1 MRRKAAVFLAFLIA
15 TATDGL
21 AARAAERFAI
31 VPPVAGNPF
40 FESMREGC
48 SARANAI
55 GVLCVWATPGGSET
69 RSQAQLIRD
78 LVAEKVD
85 GIALSPGAE
94 PEVKEA
100 IDAAVKAGVPVVTFD
115 GDRPDSLRRAFI
127 GTNARDFG
135 RQLGSSVKRW
145 KPKGGS
151 YAIVSADPKI
161 PILAER
167 IAGVRD
173 ALGADWR
180 EAEGSPMVTDGGF
193 VPAVEAFSKLLA
205 RPEGTIDAIISVG
218 AWPMLAED
226 EWRAMIAKAKPRIDR
241 ADVVLVVAD
250 ALPLQKELVR
260 EGLGHVLVGQ
270 RPADMGAKVIDV
282 LTDLARGRR
291 APDIVYVGFDTITR
305 LDLVKAG
312 R

>member
-1 MRRKAAVFLAFLIA
+1 MARALLALLLGL
-15 TATDGL
+15 GL
-21 AARAAERFAI
+21 AAPVAAAERFAV

-40 FESMREGC
+40 FEAMREGC
-48 SARANAI
+48 TARAQVI
-55 GVLCVWATPGGSET
+55 DVLCVWATPGAGET
-69 RSQAQLIRD
+69 RTQAQLIRD

-85 GIALSPGAE
+85 GIALSPGPD
-94 PEVKEA
+94 PEVKDA
-100 IDAAVKAGVPVVTFD
+100 IDEAVKAGVPVVTFD
-115 GDRPDSLRRAFI
+115 GDRPDSLRRAFV

-145 KPKGGS
+145 KPKGGKF
-151 YAIVSADPKI
+151 AIVSMDPKI
-161 PILAER
+161 GILAER

-173 ALGADWR
+173 ALKEGWIEVA
-180 EAEGSPMVTDGGF
+180 GSPVVIGGQSYIEA
-193 VPAVEAFSKLLA
+193 VDAYAKLMERPAGEV
-205 RPEGTIDAIISVG
+205 DAIICVG

-226 EWRAMIAKAKPRIDR
+226 EWRAMIAKVKPRIDR

-250 ALPLQKELVR
+250 ALPIQKELVK

-305 LDLVKAG
+305 LDLVRAAK
-312 R
+312 